1 MLSKKERF
9 DSFVIDY
16 KSIVNAINNYLAMYA
31 NTKPNMDA
39 EDFVRRF
46 SENYNRL
53 IIKHT
58 KDDKNDLSRF
68 FRVISLFKPALA
80 TVLSPGQDFDNLCN
94 IALRSFNVSLDRI
107 HKQIN
112 DTGYKAKAK
121 GPILPGSGSM
131 DLQYYCT
138 VCKKLFEIPPNM
150 KEKLL
155 NSDETLDLPKHC
167 DKPMIVKIV
176 KMEPKI
182 EAKEKFEKIN
192 IPPAELLM
200 GYQSTDETQAE
211 YLKLISVGIDI
222 GTSTS
227 HLIFSRLTLKRERSF
242 FNMSNR
248 FFLINREIIY
258 EGDIIFTPL
267 IDRNTIDIEAIIQF
281 CEEEYKK
288 AKITR
293 DMIDTGV
300 VIVTGETAKKQNA
313 VEIADRLSSE
323 SGKFV
328 SATAGPNFEA
338 FLGIKG
344 SGIVAL
350 SRDRQK
356 TIMNV
361 DIGGGTSNI
370 AIASKGEVVST
381 SCINVGGRLL
391 GIDENFKIWLIEEPT
406 KRLMKALRMNYQLG
420 DTIPEEDVKKIARA
434 YAEALVEVMLG
445 DAKSPIA
452 KMLMMTDDIDLTIP
466 VDEYSFSGGIGEF
479 IYNNSDSKIQYGD
492 IGWYLAEEIKALVK
506 ENGMMVIEPENKI
519 RATVIGAGSFS
530 LSISGSTCYVDEEID
545 LPINNIPVL
554 PVLVDQDNLTPEKL
568 VKEIKRAY
576 TQFDMV
582 EGEDIVGLYF
592 KERFLPRSDLL
603 SIFAQGIEQA
613 LQNSI
618 ANKIPIVLLFRSDL
632 AKILGLHIHRET
644 TIKTNLI
651 CLDELELES
660 GDFIDIGPPLY
671 DTKAYP
677 VTVKSLVFNKKISEE
692 KSHIENKSQ

>member
-9 DSFVIDY
+9 DSFVMDY
-16 KSIVNAINNYLAMYA
+16 KSIVNTMHYYLAVYA
-31 NTKPNMDA
+31 NTKPDLNA
-39 EDFVRRF
+39 EDFVRKF
-46 SENYNRL
+46 SKNYYRL
-53 IIKHT
+53 ITEHT
-58 KDDKNDLSRF
+58 KEDKNDLSRF

-80 TVLSPGQDFDNLCN
+80 TVLPPGQDFDNLCD

-107 HKQIN
+107 RNQIN
-112 DTGYKAKAK
+112 DSGYKAKTK
-121 GPILPGSGSM
+121 GAILPGSGSM
-131 DLQYYCT
+131 ELQYYCT

-155 NSDETLDLPKHC
+155 NSDETLDLPNHC
-167 DKPMIVKIV
+167 GKPMIVKII
-176 KMEPKI
+176 KIEPKK
-182 EAKEKFEKIN
+182 EAEEKFEKID

-200 GYQSTDETQAE
+200 GYQSTDDTQAE
-211 YLKLISVGIDI
+211 YLKVISVGIDI

-227 HLIFSRLTLKRERSF
+227 HLIFSRLSLKRERSF
-242 FNMSNR
+242 SNMSNR

-267 IDRNTIDIEAIIQF
+267 LDRNTIDIEAVVQF

-293 DMIDTGV
+293 DMIDTGA

-313 VEIADRLSSE
+313 AEIAGRLSSE

-328 SATAGPNFEA
+328 SATAGPNFES

-344 SGIVAL
+344 SGIVAQ

-370 AIASKGEVVST
+370 AIASKGEVMST

-391 GIDENFKIWLIEEPT
+391 GIDENFRIWLIDEPT
-406 KRLMKALRMNYQLG
+406 KRLLKALRMEYRIG

-445 DAKSPIA
+445 DAKSPIT

-479 IYNNSDSKIQYGD
+479 IYNNSDSKLQYGD

-506 ENGMMVIEPENKI
+506 ENGMKIIEPENKI

-530 LSISGSTCYVDEEID
+530 LSISGSTCYVDQEVV

-554 PVLVDQDNLTPEKL
+554 PVLVDQDNLSLENL

-576 TQFDMV
+576 KQFDMV
-582 EGEDIVGLYF
+582 EGEDSVGLYF
-592 KERFLPRSDLL
+592 KEIILPRSDLL

-613 LQNSI
+613 LPNSI

-632 AKILGLHIHRET
+632 AKLLGLKIHKET
-644 TIKTNLI
+644 AIKTNLI
-651 CLDELELES
+651 CLDELTLES
-660 GDFIDIGPPLY
+660 GDFIDIGPSLH

-677 VTVKSLVFNKKISEE
+677 VTVKSLVFNKKTSKE
-692 KSHIENKSQ
+692 KDSK